1 MSGYI
6 YQHVLTLAEEYEPG
20 SSANSVVNS
29 VLGVSKI
36 LEAKMISK

>member
-1 MSGYI
+1 MSDYI

-29 VLGVSKI
+29 VFGMFKV